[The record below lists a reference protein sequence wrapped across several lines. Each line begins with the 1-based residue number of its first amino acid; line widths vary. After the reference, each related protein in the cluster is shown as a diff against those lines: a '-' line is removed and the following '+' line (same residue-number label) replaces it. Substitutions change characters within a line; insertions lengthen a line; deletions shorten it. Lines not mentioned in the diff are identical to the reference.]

1 MIQAPDESLECG
13 GTPISNDT
21 KHLLHPTMLTETV
34 SRTFLFIMLCVASA
48 STAQEIRQSDARP
61 SMLYF
66 GTAAMLDDGTLA
78 LHLRLTS
85 DGKPVNDILTYRVN
99 DRAYDNV
106 LRHLGGLRPGET
118 KQFRPWKD

>member
-1 MIQAPDESLECG
+1 M
-13 GTPISNDT
+13 
-21 KHLLHPTMLTETV
+21 
-34 SRTFLFIMLCVASA
+34 SRNVLVFIMLCVAGA
-48 STAQEIRQSDARP
+48 SSAQEIRSTDARP

>member
-1 MIQAPDESLECG
+1 MES
-13 GTPISNDT
+13 
-21 KHLLHPTMLTETV
+21 M
-34 SRTFLFIMLCVASA
+34 SRKFLVLIMLCVAGA
-48 STAQEIRQSDARP
+48 STAQQVRSTDARP

-85 DGKPVNDILTYRVN
+85 NGKPVSDVLTYKIS

-118 KQFRPWKD
+118 KLFTPWKD

>member
-1 MIQAPDESLECG
+1 MESMRR
-13 GTPISNDT
+13 N
-21 KHLLHPTMLTETV
+21 
-34 SRTFLFIMLCVASA
+34 FLVLIMLCVASA
-48 STAQEIRQSDARP
+48 STAQQVRQSDARP

-85 DGKPVNDILTYRVN
+85 DGKPVSDVLTYRIS
-99 DRAYDNV
+99 DRAYDDV

-118 KQFRPWKD
+118 KPFTPWKD